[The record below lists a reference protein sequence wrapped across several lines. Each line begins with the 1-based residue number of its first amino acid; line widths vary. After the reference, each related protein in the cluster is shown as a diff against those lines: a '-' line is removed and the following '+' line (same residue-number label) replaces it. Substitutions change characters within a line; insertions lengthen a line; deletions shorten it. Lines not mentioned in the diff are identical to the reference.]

1 MPQFHFAHSAQI
13 QDFKSN
19 SDHELLA
26 ELCDEIIDALRVVD
40 MSPWE
45 FDNLSDLIQ
54 ECIDRWVPAA
64 KSKASR
70 TRTKNLL
77 IFLHD
82 QAKQALQP
90 GEKHPSQDPEMQDL
104 LCQCIDHLVPDGTA
118 APAEQATHKAPAI
131 IDGEADP
138 ALESL
143 EDYAVCWRAVGA
155 LMSDEPL
162 DEQERDDVATLIRVI
177 GQEYE
182 MAKANLSQ
190 ILKGKI
196 SETRTGGA
204 Q

>member
-26 ELCDEIIDALRVVD
+26 ELCDEIIDALGAD
-40 MSPWE
+40 SMPPWE

-54 ECIDRWVPAA
+54 ECADRWVPAA
-64 KSKASR
+64 KSNPSQKSDQR
-70 TRTKNLL
+70 LL
-77 IFLHD
+77 SFLHA
-82 QAKQALQP
+82 QARQALKP
-90 GEKHPSQDPEMQDL
+90 AAKHPSQDPVLHSL
-104 LCQCIDHLVPDGTA
+104 LCECMGRLVPDGTA
-118 APAEQATHKAPAI
+118 APAEKAAQQGPGI
-131 IDGEADP
+131 IEGDADL